1 MTKKAYLAF
10 DLGAESGRA
19 MLGVLEDGKI
29 ALHELHRFANLP
41 VLLPSGLHW
50 NLLELWNNLLVGV
63 RKAVEHTKANSLELA
78 SLGVDTWGVDLGLIG
93 ASGQVLGLPYAYRD
107 EHFAAAMEAVI
118 AKVGAERLYDVTGN
132 QFMPF
137 NTIFQLAYLRRSE
150 PALLERADKL
160 LMLPDLLHYFFTG
173 EAVNEATI
181 VSTAQLVDP
190 RRGNGLGV
198 WVKELLAEL
207 DIPSQMLGRLVPPA
221 TPLGAVRPAVA
232 AELGLSSRLKV
243 TLPASHDTAAA
254 VAAVPASGKSSWCY
268 LSSGTWS
275 LMGVELPEP
284 LINEATRAANFT
296 NERAVGGMIRFLT
309 IGAGM
314 WLVQQVRRSL
324 AQRGEN
330 YTYAQLAEHARAAEP
345 FRTLL
350 YPLHGPFGAAGGMFE
365 KVADFVKQTGQP
377 QPQSVGQYVRAC
389 LESLALSYRST
400 VAKIEKLTGKR
411 IEVIH
416 IVGGGAQNTLLD
428 QMTADATGRTVIA
441 GPFEAT
447 AAGNVLTQAMGDGE
461 VADPAQIR
469 QIVANSFQPQ
479 TYAPAD
485 TAAWDGAYEKYLKM
499 VPG

>member
-181 VSTAQLVDP
+181 VSTADSSSTPGGAMAWACGSKNCLRSSTSL
-190 RRGNGLGV
+190 RRC
-198 WVKELLAEL
+198 
-207 DIPSQMLGRLVPPA
+207 S
-221 TPLGAVRPAVA
+221 GA
-232 AELGLSSRLKV
+232 SSRRRRRWARCA
-243 TLPASHDTAAA
+243 LP
-254 VAAVPASGKSSWCY
+254 W
-268 LSSGTWS
+268 
-275 LMGVELPEP
+275 
-284 LINEATRAANFT
+284 
-296 NERAVGGMIRFLT
+296 
-309 IGAGM
+309 
-314 WLVQQVRRSL
+314 RRSL
-324 AQRGEN
+324 A
-330 YTYAQLAEHARAAEP
+330 
-345 FRTLL
+345 
-350 YPLHGPFGAAGGMFE
+350 
-365 KVADFVKQTGQP
+365 
-377 QPQSVGQYVRAC
+377 
-389 LESLALSYRST
+389 
-400 VAKIEKLTGKR
+400 
-411 IEVIH
+411 
-416 IVGGGAQNTLLD
+416 
-428 QMTADATGRTVIA
+428 
-441 GPFEAT
+441 
-447 AAGNVLTQAMGDGE
+447 
-461 VADPAQIR
+461 
-469 QIVANSFQPQ
+469 
-479 TYAPAD
+479 
-485 TAAWDGAYEKYLKM
+485 
-499 VPG
+499 